1 MKAGD
6 NMILGQRIKFFREQ
20 LGLTQQQL
28 AEKADISSKA
38 IGRYENGNRVP
49 SVKIAEGIATAL
61 GISVNELLY
70 PDSLR
75 VNVPIDIFNLNL
87 EELQAKLDIR
97 SDKISGIIK
106 DFDKLND
113 SGQQKLIEYAKDLT
127 RIPEYKLSR
136 KDRANRDAEY
146 DMEDS
151 HEEATI
157 SASGGDTL

>member
-1 MKAGD
+1 M
-6 NMILGQRIKFFREQ
+6 
-20 LGLTQQQL
+20 T
-28 AEKADISSKA
+28 KADISSKA

-49 SVKIAEGIATAL
+49 SVKIAESIASAL

-106 DFDKLND
+106 DFDKLNEA
-113 SGQQKLIEYAKDLT
+113 GQLKLMEYAKDLT
-127 RIPEYKLSR
+127 RIPDYKLSR
-136 KDRANRDAEY
+136 KDRANRDAE
-146 DMEDS
+146 DCVEDSREDS
-151 HEEATI
+151 HVETANSYE
-157 SASGGDTL
+157 GGDTI